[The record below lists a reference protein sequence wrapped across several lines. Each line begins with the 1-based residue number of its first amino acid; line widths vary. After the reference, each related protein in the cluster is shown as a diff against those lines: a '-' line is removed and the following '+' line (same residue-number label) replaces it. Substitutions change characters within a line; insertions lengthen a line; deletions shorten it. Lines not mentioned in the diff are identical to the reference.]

1 MQGSHGSYSQCPH
14 RPCRVLDPARLTNPA
29 TTQAP
34 LITSSPGVSGIFRSF
49 SSMLGKN
56 HADLPKE
63 WRRACDEE
71 GCEYFYN
78 QRTREISYDRPQPLP
93 RDWGSAADKETGRIY
108 YWHKKTK
115 EVSWERPKGDGS
127 SWDPRSSQGQGDAGD
142 GGHGAD
148 GEPQLL
154 NHSIPPPP
162 GPPPP
167 LPGVPECQPPPGGH
181 NPWRST

>member
-1 MQGSHGSYSQCPH
+1 
-14 RPCRVLDPARLTNPA
+14 
-29 TTQAP
+29 
-34 LITSSPGVSGIFRSF
+34 
-49 SSMLGKN
+49 MLGKN

-142 GGHGAD
+142 GGHGGD
-148 GEPQLL
+148 GEPPL
-154 NHSIPPPP
+154 HSIPPPP